1 MIIYISALM
10 LSEDARSGC
19 RLPTRPLTNSMVIL
33 LQGPGSKAPVFLSEN
48 VDFCACGPQSICRSR
63 PWPRTWTLISFPPR
77 PRCGIAVPR
86 AAATTRN
93 AASSR
98 GHTLS
103 RPIPRSTL
111 RIRCSSSTKSAT
123 LFSSSSS
130 STHNTYED
138 LKRHDKQ
145 HMEEVR
151 ENNKGAMDSKE
162 CTKAGMTSEDGCV
175 YILWRADKLAMLLKP
190 TIRLPVQTASRAE
203 AIVFVPLRRRS
214 APAVAGA

>member
-98 GHTLS
+98 GHTLLNHDPS
-103 RPIPRSTL
+103 LALPCGYAAHLLLRALLSFHHHPPRPI
-111 RIRCSSSTKSAT
+111 IRMKTSRDTISSTWKKYGRT
-123 LFSSSSS
+123 
-130 STHNTYED
+130 T
-138 LKRHDKQ
+138 
-145 HMEEVR
+145 
-151 ENNKGAMDSKE
+151 
-162 CTKAGMTSEDGCV
+162 
-175 YILWRADKLAMLLKP
+175 RARWTPRNAQ
-190 TIRLPVQTASRAE
+190 RQE
-203 AIVFVPLRRRS
+203 
-214 APAVAGA
+214 